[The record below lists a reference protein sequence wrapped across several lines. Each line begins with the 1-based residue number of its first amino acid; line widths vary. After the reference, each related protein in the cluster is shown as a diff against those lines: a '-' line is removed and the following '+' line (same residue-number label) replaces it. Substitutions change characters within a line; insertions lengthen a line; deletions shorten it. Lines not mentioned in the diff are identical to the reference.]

1 MTDLNNNAFAVFD
14 EEDNSQII
22 NKSNLQDKV
31 TEISKQ
37 QSDSSNVNNSDDA
50 SWTYPRPRRL
60 APQFTL
66 KSADLGT
73 DSKSKTPSLP
83 MAPVPIHNLSISPST
98 TAVPPTAGMSHSI
111 VKKKGSMIHKY
122 YLLISA

>member
-50 SWTYPRPRRL
+50 SGHILDLDGWPLKKQGASAR
-60 APQFTL
+60 FTVP
-66 KSADLGT
+66 KC
-73 DSKSKTPSLP
+73 
-83 MAPVPIHNLSISPST
+83 PVVHAFRVN
-98 TAVPPTAGMSHSI
+98 
-111 VKKKGSMIHKY
+111 
-122 YLLISA
+122 